1 MVPCQLNEYDYLI
14 TKDKLDENDNFEN
27 FVNPV
32 SIKTSM
38 ALCDPC
44 LRNVAVGEVIQLERK
59 GFYRC
64 DQIYQGSDK
73 PCVLI
78 LVPDGKLKK

>member
-1 MVPCQLNEYDYLI
+1 LVSCRLNEYDYLI
-14 TKDKLDENDNFEN
+14 TKDKIDEDESFEN

-32 SIKTSM
+32 SLRTSM

-44 LRNVAVGEVIQLERK
+44 LRNLAFGEIIQLERK

-78 LVPDGKLKK
+78 LIPDGKLKK